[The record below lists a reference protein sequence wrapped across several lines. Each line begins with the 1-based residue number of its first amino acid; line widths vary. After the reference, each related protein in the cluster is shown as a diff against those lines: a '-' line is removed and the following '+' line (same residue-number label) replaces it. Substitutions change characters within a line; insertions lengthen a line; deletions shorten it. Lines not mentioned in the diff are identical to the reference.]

1 MIMTANATLLHQ
13 TIQVRVARIER
24 VTPLIKRFT
33 LESSDGSALPP
44 FSGGSHI
51 IVQMRNGESHYNNA
65 YSLMSS
71 PHALANY
78 QIGVRR
84 QAPSKGGSAYLHDQV
99 GEGDLLTITPPNN
112 LFALDG
118 SAGHHVLI
126 AGGIGITPFM
136 SQLHELHKRGD
147 SYDLHYAFRADGHG
161 AFQDELAESCPGRV
175 RFYDSSNGQTMNVAS
190 LLRDMKPDAH
200 VYVCGPGTL
209 IDAVHRAAQDAG
221 VAPWRIHVEKFAA
234 AKPSGAAFTLVLAK
248 SGATVEVASGESILD
263 AIERDGTAPVDC
275 LCREGVCGTC
285 ETPIL
290 EGEAVHFDQYLTDN
304 DKAAQKTL
312 LICVS
317 RAKGKKLVLD
327 L

>member
-1 MIMTANATLLHQ
+1 MIMSANATLLHQ

-51 IVQMRNGESHYNNA
+51 IVQMRNGDSHYNNA

-118 SAGHHVLI
+118 SAGHHALI

-161 AFQDELAESCPGRV
+161 AFQDELALSCQGRV

-248 SGATVEVASGESILD
+248 SGVTVEVASGESILD

-285 ETPIL
+285 ETRIL

-317 RAKGKKLVLD
+317 RAKGEKLVLD